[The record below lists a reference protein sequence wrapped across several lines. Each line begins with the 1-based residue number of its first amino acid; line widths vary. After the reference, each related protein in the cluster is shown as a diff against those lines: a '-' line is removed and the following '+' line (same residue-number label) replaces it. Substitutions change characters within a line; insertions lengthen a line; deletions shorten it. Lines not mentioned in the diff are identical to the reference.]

1 MSTEQNIRRDDTY
14 EYNIQPV
21 NTQATSVPTSTKT
34 NSGFGF
40 LNNLF
45 KGGSNMNPWM
55 IGLGAAGG
63 LLNYLNRPEDIEFTS
78 SGNFQTTDPY
88 RADPDL
94 LRSISGIGN
103 RAKTL
108 DQYGDKFMTQ
118 YDQMLDPNSAYNRS
132 QYGQLREQVGD
143 TTAQTVSNQNALLA
157 QRGMGGGGMGGL
169 LSAAAQNR
177 GNESVR
183 QGILGIQ
190 QGSLAGAGQFGGMAS
205 QAAQAAGGLATQAAG
220 IRSDIDAR
228 RLANQQFNV
237 QGQNQYQQYL
247 DMANYNAQVQ
257 NQNANQSWMNNNL
270 NFLGGIAG
278 LM

>member
-1 MSTEQNIRRDDTY
+1 MSQNIRKADWTKFL
-14 EYNIQPV
+14 NWGSANP
-21 NTQATSVPTSTKT
+21 AAGASGSKT
-34 NSGFGF
+34 NPLQFSPVTTY
-40 LNNLF
+40 
-45 KGGSNMNPWM
+45 GGSNMNPWM

-63 LLNYLNRPEDIEFTS
+63 LLNYLNRPEDIGFTGS
-78 SGNFQTTDPY
+78 MDNFQSTDPY

-108 DQYGDKFMTQ
+108 DQYGDKFMSQ

-177 GNESVR
+177 GNESVH

-247 DMANYNAQVQ
+247 DMAKYNADVQ
-257 NQNANQSWMNNNL
+257 NQNANQAWMNNNMGL
-270 NFLGGIAG
+270 LGGMFG
-278 LM
+278 MFG